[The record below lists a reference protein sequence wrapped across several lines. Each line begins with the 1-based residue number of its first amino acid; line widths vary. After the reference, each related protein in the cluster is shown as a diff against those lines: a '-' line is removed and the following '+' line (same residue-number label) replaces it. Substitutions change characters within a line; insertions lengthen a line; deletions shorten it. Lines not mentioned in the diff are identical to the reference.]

1 MLESVYNY
9 NVGFIKSEEE
19 KNLLLKILK
28 AMSIIDRKFF
38 VSNKKM
44 AYYDTALSIGEGQT
58 ISQPSTVARMLILA
72 RLKKGDDVLEVG
84 TGSGWNS
91 CLISFLV
98 YPGNVM
104 SIEKINNLIKKAKEN
119 IKNLQ
124 NNLKKQD
131 KEKLKNLKLKNISVF
146 SLKSGKKFNKIIIT
160 AGINKQ
166 QEEKI
171 KTLALNFLKDKGIL
185 ICPYQAGPLII
196 FKKNKKLEKEET
208 KEEYVFVPLRE

>member
-38 VSNKKM
+38 VSDKDL

-58 ISQPSTVARMLILA
+58 ISQPSTMARMLILA
-72 RLKKGDDVLEVG
+72 RLKKGDDILEVG

-98 YPGNVM
+98 YPGNVI
-104 SIEKINNLIKKAKEN
+104 SIEKNNNLIKKAKEN
-119 IKNLQ
+119 IKNLKR
-124 NNLKKQD
+124 NLKQQD
-131 KEKLKNLKLKNISVF
+131 KEKLKNLKLKNINIF
-146 SLKSGKKFNKIIIT
+146 SFKSEKKFNKIIIT

-171 KTLALNFLKDKGIL
+171 KNLALNFLKEKGIL
-185 ICPYQAGPLII
+185 ICPYQEGPLII
-196 FKKNKKLEKEET
+196 FKKNKKLEKEKT